1 MQRPWGRKSFQG
13 GLRYSEPGADGTR
26 QSWRCRQ
33 SQTAQGLVGQV
44 RSLDFILRAAG
55 SHGMALSRSIM

>member
-26 QSWRCRQ
+26 QSWRCIV
-33 SQTAQGLVGQV
+33 SQVQMGQDKAGDV
-44 RSLDFILRAAG
+44 DRAR
-55 SHGMALSRSIM
+55 LPRDL